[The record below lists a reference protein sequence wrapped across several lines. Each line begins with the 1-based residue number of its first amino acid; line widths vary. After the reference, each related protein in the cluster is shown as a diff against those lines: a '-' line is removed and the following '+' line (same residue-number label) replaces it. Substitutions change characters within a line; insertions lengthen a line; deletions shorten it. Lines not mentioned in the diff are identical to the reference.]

1 MTIPPNFFRKTV
13 SKAMVF
19 LVALTCLQSQSLL
32 VNTAHAADSTISGK
46 TFYDSNKNGINDE
59 GDQILPFL
67 KVSLYEGETLV
78 QGPIAIDSTGTY
90 QFTVSSVGN
99 YHVSFSNLPPNYS
112 FSPSNIGSD
121 ETIDSD
127 VTSVDGIG
135 IGSTSAMFVIGNQ
148 AVADVDAGAYV
159 DTLHVGDYVFQDLN
173 NNGIQDE
180 SDSVLTG
187 GTVSLYDANSGTLGS
202 DTTDEA
208 GHYGINATIPACLG
222 PNAFW
227 NTGDPN
233 MNCTGINVAGG
244 YYDLTF
250 TTSANCEDVGI
261 SITLVAADSSTL
273 LSKNCGAGI
282 IDLKNSTTYSFRLG
296 PEIGTG
302 TAHLNF
308 TDTELAP
315 SYGIG
320 NIMLTYNKLVVTFSG
335 LPMGYGFTSKSVGE
349 DRSVDSDANPSG
361 STDVMELFAG
371 DSSDNMDAGICNP
384 CAPSGPSGSSSISGV
399 VWNDANNNGIYESES
414 ESHYGG
420 VNISL
425 YDANSDTQIGG
436 QGSTGAGP
444 FTFSNLSAG
453 DYYLIFSNIPPGAAF
468 SPSNAGA
475 DDTVD
480 SDVDAS
486 GRTGSFH
493 LSDSESV
500 TNLSAGVYGGGGDG
514 DGILQFHVFTDT
526 NGNGVQDMGEPD
538 GASGTITVSDGE
550 DSLVL
555 TPDPSGNIG
564 QTLPVSGGYSLTFSL
579 PSGSFVTARNNPI
592 SDISIFGGQLTDL
605 GNIGI
610 YGGPVGEFH
619 LHLFTDNNNNGIQDD
634 GEVDGAPKVYLII
647 NGHDESP
654 IPFQT
659 NGYFNAKLAPGD
671 YSFSLIAYTEEA
683 VTFTGNILGLSTVSI
698 QEDMITSL
706 GNIGYFT
713 GTSGGGGGGSPEDC
727 GHIEDQCG
735 DILFRIFTD
744 TNGNGN
750 QDSGEPNNAPGT
762 QIHIINSGTGGLD
775 VTVTPESDGSISG
788 TIPTGNYTLTVI
800 PVSGYSVTGG
810 SSTIGFSINNN
821 ELTDVGA
828 RGIYAGG
835 GDSGSGSEDS
845 CDSPCGILTFHVFTD
860 TNGNGAQESYEPNG
874 AIGTSV
880 HVQGGDFDQVVALDE
895 YGNIGGDIYPTTYTL
910 TIIKPS
916 GTTITGG
923 SNPIYVTIAD
933 GQSVNAGSRG
943 IFITASGGSSGGG
956 GGVVFGGGNSGSSG
970 SQSTGWNSN
979 SSSNNRSSNN
989 RDSSNRSTSSNTP
1002 KQSQVAETPAS
1013 QSQTL
1018 PQVTP
1023 DEEPC
1028 LLTGGTT
1035 PINFYDGST
1044 PDTDYLSSII
1054 FKHNNANRLIQGDG
1068 NGHFAGNLPMTRFE
1082 LLKVAM
1088 SSNCVAGGNFNTPNS
1103 LFTDV
1108 NDDQSEQ
1115 SRVIGEA
1122 HARGVIT
1129 DFNDQFYPNR
1139 PVTLGELIKI
1149 LLGSSAYF
1157 PNGIPVQNLPVTETG
1172 ITEPS
1177 FVQPVE
1183 YAKLLDIIG
1192 EDGKPIDQN
1201 HVVTRDE
1208 MAVIIAGYIRAMN
1221 RLVVSQ

>member
-1 MTIPPNFFRKTV
+1 
-13 SKAMVF
+13 
-19 LVALTCLQSQSLL
+19 
-32 VNTAHAADSTISGK
+32 
-46 TFYDSNKNGINDE
+46 
-59 GDQILPFL
+59 
-67 KVSLYEGETLV
+67 
-78 QGPIAIDSTGTY
+78 
-90 QFTVSSVGN
+90 
-99 YHVSFSNLPPNYS
+99 
-112 FSPSNIGSD
+112 
-121 ETIDSD
+121 
-127 VTSVDGIG
+127 
-135 IGSTSAMFVIGNQ
+135 
-148 AVADVDAGAYV
+148 
-159 DTLHVGDYVFQDLN
+159 
-173 NNGIQDE
+173 
-180 SDSVLTG
+180 
-187 GTVSLYDANSGTLGS
+187 
-202 DTTDEA
+202 
-208 GHYGINATIPACLG
+208 
-222 PNAFW
+222 
-227 NTGDPN
+227 
-233 MNCTGINVAGG
+233 
-244 YYDLTF
+244 
-250 TTSANCEDVGI
+250 
-261 SITLVAADSSTL
+261 
-273 LSKNCGAGI
+273 
-282 IDLKNSTTYSFRLG
+282 
-296 PEIGTG
+296 
-302 TAHLNF
+302 
-308 TDTELAP
+308 
-315 SYGIG
+315 
-320 NIMLTYNKLVVTFSG
+320 
-335 LPMGYGFTSKSVGE
+335 
-349 DRSVDSDANPSG
+349 
-361 STDVMELFAG
+361 
-371 DSSDNMDAGICNP
+371 
-384 CAPSGPSGSSSISGV
+384 
-399 VWNDANNNGIYESES
+399 
-414 ESHYGG
+414 
-420 VNISL
+420 
-425 YDANSDTQIGG
+425 
-436 QGSTGAGP
+436 
-444 FTFSNLSAG
+444 
-453 DYYLIFSNIPPGAAF
+453 
-468 SPSNAGA
+468 
-475 DDTVD
+475 
-480 SDVDAS
+480 
-486 GRTGSFH
+486 
-493 LSDSESV
+493 
-500 TNLSAGVYGGGGDG
+500 
-514 DGILQFHVFTDT
+514 
-526 NGNGVQDMGEPD
+526 
-538 GASGTITVSDGE
+538 
-550 DSLVL
+550 
-555 TPDPSGNIG
+555 
-564 QTLPVSGGYSLTFSL
+564 
-579 PSGSFVTARNNPI
+579 
-592 SDISIFGGQLTDL
+592 
-605 GNIGI
+605 
-610 YGGPVGEFH
+610 
-619 LHLFTDNNNNGIQDD
+619 
-634 GEVDGAPKVYLII
+634 
-647 NGHDESP
+647 
-654 IPFQT
+654 
-659 NGYFNAKLAPGD
+659 
-671 YSFSLIAYTEEA
+671 
-683 VTFTGNILGLSTVSI
+683 
-698 QEDMITSL
+698 MITSL

-713 GTSGGGGGGSPEDC
+713 GTSGGGGGGGGSPEDC

-860 TNGNGAQESYEPNG
+860 TNGNGTQESYEPNG
-874 AIGTSV
+874 ATGTSV

-895 YGNIGGDIYPTTYTL
+895 YGNIGGDVYPTTYTL

-943 IFITASGGSSGGG
+943 IFITTSGGSSGGG
-956 GGVVFGGGNSGSSG
+956 GGVVFGGGSNGGNG

-989 RDSSNRSTSSNTP
+989 RGSSNRSTSSNTP

-1035 PINFYDGST
+1035 PINFYDGNT

-1054 FKHNNANRLIQGDG
+1054 FKHNNANRLIHGDG

-1122 HARGVIT
+1122 HARGIIT
-1129 DFNDQFYPNR
+1129 GFNDQFYPNR

-1157 PNGIPVQNLPVTETG
+1157 PNGIPVQNLPVTEAG

-1177 FVQPVE
+1177 FAQPIE
-1183 YAKLLDIIG
+1183 YAKLLGIIG

-1208 MAVIIAGYIRAMN
+1208 MAILIARYIKAMN
-1221 RLVVSQ
+1221 HLVIAN